1 MKRSIMVVEDD
12 EDILELM
19 EILLTRLGYET
30 RLLSDGILALDEIGK
45 ARPSLVLLDVMMTP
59 INGWEFLDRL
69 RSNPAISDIPVI
81 LFTAHPDVKE
91 RASRLNDPRLGVMV
105 KPVAPDELE
114 RAIAR
119 FLKPDQ

>member
-1 MKRSIMVVEDD
+1 MVVEDD